1 MGENWLEVK
10 VMYCKD
16 LKLFN
21 FFQKLSVYALVSLL
35 TDDDDDD
42 DDKNDKGGGVGGS
55 DNKEGDNNNNNEKA
69 KVKLKLKKQ
78 QQRTPT
84 DTEGDANPEWNH
96 EIRFDLGSSFNSLD
110 DFNDDRLFLHFDL
123 RSEATGLLAIGGD
136 RSIGEVWVPLK
147 DLIQPHNLNNGIAR
161 FVNYE
166 VRTLDGKS
174 NGVINFSFKLNF
186 KQNSPLTTILPP
198 INIHGFRIHHH
209 HHANIDQNPPSSP
222 VNLYP
227 PSPSLYSPCSELYY
241 DAVTSPMTPYSP
253 QQPFHQYPYP
263 HPHPFSPLRPPQP
276 VPYPHEFSQP
286 PQPLPYA
293 YPPSPHEYQAPYP
306 NWAQYPQ
313 PPDPLCG
320 APSTGGGGFDYG
332 LVPGS
337 PGMQIGSQITWPNHH
352 FQPPGDHFPPP
363 WNSR

>member
-35 TDDDDDD
+35 TDDDD
-42 DDKNDKGGGVGGS
+42 NDKGGGGRGGRRS
-55 DNKEGDNNNNNEKA
+55 DKEGDENYEKA

-84 DTEGDANPEWNH
+84 DTEGEANPEWNH

-110 DFNDDRLFLHFDL
+110 DFDDDRLFLHFDL

-147 DLIQPHNLNNGIAR
+147 DLIQPHNLNGIAR

-174 NGVINFSFKLNF
+174 NGVINFSFKLSF
-186 KQNSPLTTILPP
+186 KQNSPPTNLRP
-198 INIHGFRIHHH
+198 INIHGYPIHH
-209 HHANIDQNPPSSP
+209 HHANIDQDQNPTSSP

-227 PSPSLYSPCSELYY
+227 PSPSLYSPSSELYY

-253 QQPFHQYPYP
+253 QQAFHQYQYP

-286 PQPLPYA
+286 APLPPQQPMPYA
-293 YPPSPHEYQAPYP
+293 YPPPHEHQAPPP
-306 NWAQYPQ
+306 NWAQYPH
-313 PPDPLCG
+313 PPNPLYC
-320 APSTGGGGFDYG
+320 APSSAGGGYDYG

-337 PGMQIGSQITWPNHH
+337 PGTPIGSQTTWPNHH